1 MILHLNSFISLAF
14 VSTRYALFVS
24 HRLVVG
30 DMREV
35 VPTFLSRLQLLRCFN
50 KSNIFVFFCC
60 RRNRWLMRHL
70 VRTVDWFFTAIHYN
84 INAIHGQVSFFL
96 VIHELADVKCETA

>member
-24 HRLVVG
+24 HRLVAG
-30 DMREV
+30 GICEV

-50 KSNIFVFFCC
+50 ESNVC
-60 RRNRWLMRHL
+60 LL
-70 VRTVDWFFTAIHYN
+70 LSSAE
-84 INAIHGQVSFFL
+84 S
-96 VIHELADVKCETA
+96 LADAPFGAHCGLVFYCHSL